1 MFLRVSVAR
10 LGSQMANYKVKS
22 LRLPGYD
29 GDLGFMAKRLPIM
42 GIFKAGLI
50 HARTL
55 DDKQQVFATTGGFF
69 EMVDNRLTLI
79 FDAFYTVRDLEDYTP
94 DPQNPS
100 FGLYKV
106 DADKLSAEE
115 KKNYVLSMLR
125 NEIGDNN
132 VL

>member
-55 DDKQQVFATTGGFF
+55 DDK
-69 EMVDNRLTLI
+69 
-79 FDAFYTVRDLEDYTP
+79 P
-94 DPQNPS
+94 
-100 FGLYKV
+100 
-106 DADKLSAEE
+106 KL
-115 KKNYVLSMLR
+115 LR
-125 NEIGDNN
+125 
-132 VL
+132 

>member
-1 MFLRVSVAR
+1 MFL
-10 LGSQMANYKVKS
+10 
-22 LRLPGYD
+22 
-29 GDLGFMAKRLPIM
+29 
-42 GIFKAGLI
+42 
-50 HARTL
+50 
-55 DDKQQVFATTGGFF
+55 QQPVVFF